1 MSSIDENEIAALLFR
16 TASMQRY
23 IHEPEHKN
31 NLGFYMG
38 QYRCLFLLAQA
49 DAVSQK
55 ELAETMGIRPASLS
69 ELLHKL
75 EEKGFARRTTSD
87 KDRRVT
93 LISLTEAGMEE
104 VRRCRARQREVH
116 RDMFSVLSDE
126 EKEQLYHILHKINQ
140 PHGKER

>member
-1 MSSIDENEIAALLFR
+1 MSQVDENELAALLFR

-38 QYRCLFLLAQA
+38 QYRCMFLLARA

-75 EEKGFARRTTSD
+75 EEKGFVQRATSD
-87 KDRRVT
+87 RDRRVT
-93 LISLTEAGMEE
+93 LVSLTGAGMEE
-104 VRRCRARQREVH
+104 VGRCRARQRAVH
-116 RDMFSVLSDE
+116 RDMFSVLTDE
-126 EKEQLYHILHKINQ
+126 EKEQLYHILDKINQ
-140 PHGKER
+140 PHGKDR